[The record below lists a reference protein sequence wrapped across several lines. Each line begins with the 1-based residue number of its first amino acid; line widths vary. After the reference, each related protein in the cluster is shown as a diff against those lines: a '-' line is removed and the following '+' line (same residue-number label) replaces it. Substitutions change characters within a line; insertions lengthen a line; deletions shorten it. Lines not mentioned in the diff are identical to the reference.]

1 MKRVSLLVA
10 SGAILA
16 VLAGCGSSSKTTSTS
31 AAASNAATT
40 NTTSTSNAATTSGG
54 SPYSKSASTTSST
67 APAAVVITTK
77 HTKYGTVL
85 ASGSKKATVYLFEG
99 DKGSSSSCTG
109 ACAAAW
115 PPVTGQPSASGSASS
130 AHVGVITRSDGT
142 KQVTYN
148 GHPLY
153 TFATDKD
160 SGDAYGEGIKAFG
173 ADWYVVSPS
182 GNKVDES

>member
-40 NTTSTSNAATTSGG
+40 NTTSTTSAAATSGG
-54 SPYSKSASTTSST
+54 SPYSKSASTTST

-160 SGDAYGEGIKAFG
+160 SGDAYGEGVKAFG
-173 ADWYVVSPS
+173 AEWYVLSPS
-182 GNKVDES
+182 GNKVDAS

>member
-16 VLAGCGSSSKTTSTS
+16 VLAACGSSSKTTSTS
-31 AAASNAATT
+31 APASNAATT
-40 NTTSTSNAATTSGG
+40 NTTSTSNAAATSGG
-54 SPYSKSASTTSST
+54 SPYSKSASATSNAVS
-67 APAAVVITTK
+67 AAVVITTK

-130 AHVGVITRSDGT
+130 AQLGVITRSDGT

-153 TFATDKD
+153 TFTTDKD
-160 SGDAYGEGIKAFG
+160 SGDAYGEGVKAFG